1 MKLSKDLREFIGLLN
16 SKGIKF
22 IIVGGHAVAYHG
34 HPRFTGDIDF
44 FVECSPAN
52 AKALE
57 QVIIA
62 FGFAGL
68 GLTANDFLKP
78 ETVIQLGR
86 PPNRIDI
93 LTSITG
99 VDFVRAWQT
108 KTAALID
115 GIPIFIISKE
125 LLIKNKRAVHRPQ
138 DLADLQQIA
147 PDAAADT

>member
-34 HPRFTGDIDF
+34 YPRFTGDIDF
-44 FVECSPAN
+44 FIECSSAN

-57 QVIIA
+57 RVINA

-86 PPNRIDI
+86 PRTASTSSPQSQG
-93 LTSITG
+93 LTSWAPG
-99 VDFVRAWQT
+99 
-108 KTAALID
+108 
-115 GIPIFIISKE
+115 
-125 LLIKNKRAVHRPQ
+125 RPKPP
-138 DLADLQQIA
+138 L
-147 PDAAADT
+147 